1 MKKYTDTDW
10 VIDGSH
16 IISVNNDTQEINGT
30 NETIC
35 DFNPE
40 TEYPTVHERNANE
53 SLENAKLICKAPK
66 MHNAIEEVLEL
77 FDGNGVPNIEW
88 IKNKLSESIS

>member
-1 MKKYTDTDW
+1 MYTKGNWT
-10 VIDGSH
+10 IDGSQ
-16 IISVNNDTQEINGT
+16 IVSVENHKEMDQS

-40 TEYPTVHERNANE
+40 TEYPTVHERSVKE
-53 SLENAKLICKAPK
+53 SFENAKLICKAPQ
-66 MHNAIEEVLEL
+66 MYEAIKEVLDL

-88 IKNKLSESIS
+88 IKNRLTESIS